1 MAKREQL
8 SSPNRG
14 ERSVVVAICVGL
26 IAIIAIVFGQSVHHG
41 FVNYDDNTY
50 VYENPRITRGLSV
63 DSLRWAFSHV
73 HSSNWHPLT
82 TISHILDC
90 QLYSLDAGGHHL
102 TNCLL
107 HSAATVLLFL
117 VLRALTGATWRS
129 AFVAAIFAVHPLHV
143 ESVAWISER
152 KDVLSGVF
160 FMLTL
165 GAYSR
170 YARVPSLPRYLLV
183 AFVFSLGLLAKPMLV
198 TTPFI
203 LLLLDYWPLNRF
215 TNRVV
220 IRRLVAEKTP
230 LLLLSAG
237 SCAATLFAQKGIII
251 TTRQLPIWWRVG
263 NALVS
268 YAVYLWQTI
277 WPTRLSAFYPMRED
291 ESELWP
297 VVGALALLIGI
308 TTAVIILRRI
318 RPYLFTGWFWYLGM
332 LVPVIGFIQVGV
344 QAHADRYT
352 YLPQI
357 GLGIAAVWGI
367 SDLAQWLNLQRTVRF
382 AAVALIA
389 VLVFLSWRQTG
400 YWRNGETL
408 WTHAL
413 SVTNNNEIAHYGL
426 GDIFVRQS
434 QFDKAISEFR
444 ATLSIRPQWPYAEDY
459 LGLVLLKAGRVD
471 EAIRH
476 FETTLQLMPNHPT
489 IHFDLGNALFQKGDV
504 DGAVQ
509 EYQEALR
516 KKSEGV
522 VPGFVQPDYAAAH
535 YDLGNCYI
543 QRGDVRGAIAE
554 FKEALKS
561 FPDSPQIHNNLAYA
575 LSQAGET
582 REPIAQWEEALRIQK
597 NNIEVLGNLAWILAT
612 SSDPSVRNGPRA
624 LSLVQQAENI
634 SANNP
639 KILRVLAAARAETG
653 DFQTAIETAS
663 KARELANQT
672 GDTGLADSL
681 QSDLL
686 RYQSHTALRE

>member
-444 ATLSIRPQWPYAEDY
+444 ATLSIRPQWPRRC
-459 LGLVLLKAGRVD
+459 G
-471 EAIRH
+471 
-476 FETTLQLMPNHPT
+476 
-489 IHFDLGNALFQKGDV
+489 
-504 DGAVQ
+504 
-509 EYQEALR
+509 
-516 KKSEGV
+516 
-522 VPGFVQPDYAAAH
+522 
-535 YDLGNCYI
+535 
-543 QRGDVRGAIAE
+543 
-554 FKEALKS
+554 
-561 FPDSPQIHNNLAYA
+561 
-575 LSQAGET
+575 
-582 REPIAQWEEALRIQK
+582 
-597 NNIEVLGNLAWILAT
+597 
-612 SSDPSVRNGPRA
+612 
-624 LSLVQQAENI
+624 
-634 SANNP
+634 
-639 KILRVLAAARAETG
+639 
-653 DFQTAIETAS
+653 
-663 KARELANQT
+663 
-672 GDTGLADSL
+672 
-681 QSDLL
+681 
-686 RYQSHTALRE
+686 